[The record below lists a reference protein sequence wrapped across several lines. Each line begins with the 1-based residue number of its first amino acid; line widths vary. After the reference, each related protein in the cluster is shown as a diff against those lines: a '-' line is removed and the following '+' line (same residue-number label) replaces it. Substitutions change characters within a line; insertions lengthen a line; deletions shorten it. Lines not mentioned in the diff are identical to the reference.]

1 MTEAQGKI
9 YVIRTTAGQEKNVAE
24 SIYARA
30 VAESIDLLSVFSP
43 GTLKGYVFIEAL
55 SAHSIEEAI
64 SGLRHARARVQGVIP
79 YDDIDQYFSEKP
91 VIEELGVGDTV
102 EIIGGLFKRMTA
114 KVQSINLPRN
124 EVTIELEDSSTP
136 LPISVQADYLKLIR
150 KAKQG

>member
-1 MTEAQGKI
+1 MAETHGKI

-30 VAESIDLLSVFSP
+30 VAESIDVLSIFSP

-55 SAHSIEEAI
+55 SPHSIEEAI

-79 YDDIDQYFSEKP
+79 SQDVEQYFSEKP

-114 KVQSINLPRN
+114 KVMSINIPRN
-124 EVTIELEDSSTP
+124 EVTIELEDSSTT
-136 LPISVQADYLKLIR
+136 LPISVQADYLKLVR
-150 KAKQG
+150 KARQE